1 MISTD
6 LARVH
11 NIGTSFLIS
20 QYVTEEGKLGEVVD
34 SKVAEELRKGTL
46 IHTGRKDVY
55 NAEVASMPIK
65 LDYGDAKGHY
75 FKGRLDNNGKYH
87 FY

>member
-1 MISTD
+1 MI
-6 LARVH
+6 
-11 NIGTSFLIS
+11 IPIKIKM
-20 QYVTEEGKLGEVVD
+20 E
-34 SKVAEELRKGTL
+34 

-75 FKGRLDNNGKYH
+75 FKGRLDDDKKYH